1 MANTE
6 QDRKE
11 KDAAILSEDALD
23 GITGGSSR
31 PMGWGG
37 MFPGEP
43 GSVAN
48 DKMAEMLEAL
58 KKAHPEIGKTI

>member
-11 KDAAILSEDALD
+11 KDAAILSEDALE

-31 PMGWGG
+31 PIDGG
-37 MFPGEP
+37 GIFPGEP